1 MSIEESCLAE
11 LEKSLANSLFIRG
24 AQPTQEDA
32 TNFAKFVEA
41 KCVPDQDKYPSVWAW
56 YSLMVLFEDEV
67 IKSWKP
73 AEKPQ
78 EKKGGKGKDQGKKG
92 KKEKEG
98 KKDEGKKDGEN
109 KDEGKKE
116 EDDLDLFG
124 EENEDDKKLKE
135 QMKQKNKEKKK
146 DKKKP
151 VDKSHVIL
159 EIKGWE
165 ERQDLEALAKKIIST
180 IQKDGLQWNT
190 GYKLEE
196 VAFGIKKLVIAFLA
210 EDDKCSVQ
218 EVQDI
223 LESWEDEI
231 QSVEVVSF
239 NKA

>member
-11 LEKSLANSLFIRG
+11 LEKSLTNNLFIKG
-24 AQPTQEDA
+24 AHPTHDDA
-32 TNFAKFVEA
+32 TTFAKFVEA

-78 EKKGGKGKDQGKKG
+78 EKKGGKGKDHGKKGKEG
-92 KKEKEG
+92 KKEKEEKEE
-98 KKDEGKKDGEN
+98 KKPEKA
-109 KDEGKKE
+109 E
-116 EDDLDLFG
+116 EDDMDLFG
-124 EENEDDKKLKE
+124 EETEEEKKAKE
-135 QMKQKNKEKKK
+135 EMKQKNKGKKK
-146 DKKKP
+146 EKKKP

-165 ERQDLEALAKKIIST
+165 KDQDLEALAKKIIST
-180 IQKDGLQWNT
+180 IKKDGLQWNT
-190 GYKLEE
+190 GFKLEE

-218 EVQDI
+218 EITDE
-223 LESWEDEI
+223 LESWENDI
-231 QSVEVVSF
+231 QSVDVVSF
-239 NKA
+239 NKS

>member
-11 LEKSLANSLFIRG
+11 LEKSLANNLFIKG
-24 AQPTQEDA
+24 AHPSHEDA

-98 KKDEGKKDGEN
+98 EK

-124 EENEDDKKLKE
+124 EENEDDIKAKEEMKK
-135 QMKQKNKEKKK
+135 KNKDKKK

-165 ERQDLEALAKKIIST
+165 EGQDLEALAKKIIST
-180 IQKDGLQWNT
+180 IKKDGLQWNT

-210 EDDKCSVQ
+210 EDEKVSVQ
-218 EVQDI
+218 EIVDE
-223 LESWEDEI
+223 LESWNDEI
-231 QSVEVVSF
+231 QSVDIVSF

>member
-11 LEKSLANSLFIRG
+11 LEKSLANNLFIKG
-24 AQPTQEDA
+24 AHPTHDDA
-32 TNFAKFVEA
+32 TTFAKFVEA
-41 KCVPDQDKYPSVWAW
+41 KCIPDQDKYPSVWAW

-78 EKKGGKGKDQGKKG
+78 EKKGGKGKDHGKKGKEG
-92 KKEKEG
+92 KKEKEEKEE
-98 KKDEGKKDGEN
+98 KKPEKA
-109 KDEGKKE
+109 E
-116 EDDLDLFG
+116 EDDMDLFG
-124 EENEDDKKLKE
+124 EETEEEKKAKE
-135 QMKQKNKEKKK
+135 EMKQKNKGKKK
-146 DKKKP
+146 EKKKP

-165 ERQDLEALAKKIIST
+165 KDQDLEALAKKIIST
-180 IQKDGLQWNT
+180 IKKDGLQWNT
-190 GYKLEE
+190 GFKLEE

-218 EVQDI
+218 EITDE
-223 LESWEDEI
+223 LESWEDDI

-239 NKA
+239 NKS